1 MRELNSDERGHI
13 LFKSF
18 LNFGGVQRRLNV
30 SKSML
35 NLCSSTTDFILI
47 KYQAHK
53 ACDYHREIVKSRRK
67 LKKEFKEPYDK
78 IIDTWACVADSLK
91 IEQPLELSFFYT
103 LLLWDGYFSK
113 NRVLRYQEDNRANLS
128 GWYSLDV
135 MCGNGV
141 CLNFSDL
148 LKDLLL
154 RSGVDA
160 ALLINYVEKM
170 KSSSIAKELV
180 IRRKIKASN
189 QHKFFLKLMTPILKK
204 HGNHAFVVIR
214 DQDKIFGYDPTN
226 LLCAN
231 IANLRKA
238 ETIDGVGT
246 FDLKVNDSYAYA
258 CSNREFSLLD
268 DIITVDGEIPF
279 TKQMINDAWINAY
292 YKFKRHRELL
302 DDCYNYL
309 YPSVKD
315 VADKIIVK
323 KRK

>member
-18 LNFGGVQRRLNV
+18 LNFGGTQRRLNV
-30 SKSML
+30 NKSML

-53 ACDYHREIVKSRRK
+53 ACDYHREIVKSKRK
-67 LKKEFKEPYDK
+67 LKKEFKTSYDR
-78 IIDTWACVADSLK
+78 IIDTWAYVADSLR
-91 IEQPLELSFFYT
+91 IDQPLELACFYT
-103 LLLWDGYFSK
+103 LLLWNGYFSQNK
-113 NRVLRYQEDNRANLS
+113 RLCYQEDNRANLS

-154 RSGVDA
+154 RKGVDA

-170 KSSSIAKELV
+170 KSNSIAKEL
-180 IRRKIKASN
+180 ITRRKIKASN
-189 QHKFFLKLMTPILKK
+189 QHKFFLKLMNPILKK

-231 IANLRKA
+231 ISNLCKA
-238 ETIDGVGT
+238 ETIDGTGI
-246 FDLKVNDSYAYA
+246 FDLKVNDSYVFA

-279 TKQMINDAWINAY
+279 TKQMINDAWINVY
-292 YKFKRHRELL
+292 YKFKRHSAIL
-302 DDCYNYL
+302 DEYYDYL
-309 YPSVKD
+309 YPAVKEI
-315 VADKIIVK
+315 ADRVKIK
-323 KRK
+323 KK